1 VRVLLDG
8 NLPRQLGPRLAEP
21 TGYVVHTIHQR
32 RWSGLSDGALLDAA
46 AGAYD
51 AFVTLDRNLVHQ
63 QNLAE
68 RPFAILVL
76 RARTNRMADLEPLV
90 PALLEA
96 LGTMHPGEV
105 RMVGA

>member
-1 VRVLLDG
+1 MRVLLDG

-21 TGYVVHTIHQR
+21 AGHVVHTIHQR
-32 RWSGLSDGALLDAA
+32 RLSDLSDGALLDAA

-63 QNLAE
+63 QNLAA
-68 RPFAILVL
+68 RPFAIVVL
-76 RARTNRMADLEPLV
+76 RARTNRMADLEPLL

-96 LGTMHPGEV
+96 LAVTRPGEIRV
-105 RMVGA
+105 VGA